1 MTVVNEK
8 ILISSKG
15 FSDLI
20 DLTLKIQNVVAA
32 SKCENGII
40 NVTVCASTASILTL
54 EYEPGLVRDLPK
66 LFENLVPINQ
76 LYEHD
81 LSWHDGNG
89 YAHLRAAML
98 GNNIALPIIDGKIEL
113 NTWQRIVL
121 IDFDNK
127 TSTREIVASIV
138 F

>member
-1 MTVVNEK
+1 MTTINEK

-15 FSDLI
+15 FNDLI
-20 DLTLKIQNVVAA
+20 DLTLKVQNFIAN
-32 SKCENGII
+32 SNCNNGLV
-40 NVTVCASTASILTL
+40 NVTVCASTASIITL
-54 EYEPGLVRDLPK
+54 EYEPGLVKDLPK
-66 LFENLVPINQ
+66 LFESLVPINT

-98 GNNIALPIIDGKIEL
+98 GNNITLPIINGKIEL
-113 NTWQRIVL
+113 NTWQRIIL

-127 TSTREIVASIV
+127 ASTKEIVISIIN
-138 F
+138 